1 MSISLTW
8 PEFIAA
14 AHVGLTRFIASRSSG
29 LNAATTYQS
38 NWHEQLG
45 RETLGA
51 AAEMVVA
58 KSLDTF
64 YSSGVGTYHDTP
76 DVGEW
81 EVRATHMED
90 GCLILRDNDPDDRK
104 YVLVVGKSPNTRIAG
119 WCTGAEGKQVWN
131 IRDPHGERQ
140 AWFVKQRDLHEWRVG
155 E

>member
-1 MSISLTW
+1 MPTSLTW

-14 AHVGLTRFIASRSSG
+14 AHVGLTRFAASRATG

-38 NWHEQLG
+38 NWQEHLG
-45 RETLGA
+45 REVLA
-51 AAEMVVA
+51 ASAEMLVA
-58 KSLDTF
+58 KSLGVF
-64 YSSGVGTYHDTP
+64 YDSSVGTFHDQP

-81 EVRATHMED
+81 EVRATHLED
-90 GCLILRDNDPDDRK
+90 GCLILRDNDADDRK
-104 YVLVVGKSPNTRIAG
+104 YVLVVGRSPGTRIAG

-131 IRDPHGERQ
+131 ERDPHGDRR